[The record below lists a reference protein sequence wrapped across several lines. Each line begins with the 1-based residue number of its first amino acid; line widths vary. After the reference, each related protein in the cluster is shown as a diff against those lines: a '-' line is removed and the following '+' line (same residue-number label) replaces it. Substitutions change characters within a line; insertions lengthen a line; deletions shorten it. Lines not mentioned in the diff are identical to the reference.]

1 MIVVN
6 KMLNQKMK
14 SNLENVCFLYYG
26 TASFDIFGNVAS
38 DEKSLCLN
46 GFRDFFEK
54 VTREK
59 GE

>member
-1 MIVVN
+1 
-6 KMLNQKMK
+6 MK
-14 SNLENVCFLYYG
+14 NNVRFSHCG
-26 TASFDIFGNVAS
+26 TTSFDIFGNVAS

-46 GFRDFFEK
+46 GFMDFFEK